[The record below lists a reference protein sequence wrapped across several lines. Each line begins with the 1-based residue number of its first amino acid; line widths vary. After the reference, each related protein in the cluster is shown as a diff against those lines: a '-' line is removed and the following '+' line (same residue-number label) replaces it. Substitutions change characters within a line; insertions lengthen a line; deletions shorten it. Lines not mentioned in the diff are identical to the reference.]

1 MRTSLNKQDT
11 EIYKRTEKIGIKIRI
26 KQLMRYKLLYLMLVP
41 GLLLLALLYYLPM
54 FGIIIAFKN
63 VNYQLGILKS
73 PWVGFDNFKYLFNSN
88 NAWIMT
94 RNTLLY
100 NGFFIISGLVISV
113 GLALMLNELRKKF
126 AAKIYQT
133 IILAPYFLSIVVVSY
148 LVFALLGEEHG
159 FLNTN
164 LLTKIGMEPVG
175 WYRDSKLWIFILPL
189 VHIWKSS
196 GYGTVIYLAAIV
208 GVDKELH
215 EAAKIDGANRWK
227 QIWHVTL
234 PSIRPVIVVM
244 TLMSIA
250 KIFYS
255 DFGLFYNVPMNTGM
269 LIPTT
274 QVIDTFVYRSL
285 IGMGNIGMS
294 SAAAF
299 YQSIVGF
306 VLVLVSNL
314 VIKKVDSESAMF

>member
-1 MRTSLNKQDT
+1 VNKQET
-11 EIYKRTEKIGIKIRI
+11 EIYKRTDKNGIKKRM
-26 KQLMRYKLLYLMLVP
+26 KRLMRYKLLYLMLVP
-41 GLLLLALLYYLPM
+41 GLLVLALIYYLPM
-54 FGIIIAFKN
+54 FGVIIAFKN

-73 PWVGFDNFKYLFNSN
+73 PWVGLDNFKYLFNSN

-100 NGFFIISGLVISV
+100 NGFFIISGLVVSV
-113 GLALMLNELRKKF
+113 GMALMLNELRKKF
-126 AAKIYQT
+126 AAKLYQT
-133 IILAPYFLSIVVVSY
+133 IILAPYFLSMVVVSY
-148 LVFALLGEEHG
+148 LVFALLGEEQG

-164 LLTKIGMEPVG
+164 LLPKLGMDPVG
-175 WYRDSKLWIFILPL
+175 WYRDAKLWVFILPL
-189 VHIWKSS
+189 VQIWKYS
-196 GYGTVIYLAAIV
+196 GYGTVVYLAAIV

-227 QIWHVTL
+227 QIWHVTI
-234 PSIRPVIVVM
+234 PTIRPVIVVM

-294 SAAAF
+294 SAAAL
-299 YQSIVGF
+299 YQSLVGF
-306 VLVLVSNL
+306 VLVLVSNF

>member
-1 MRTSLNKQDT
+1 VNNQETG
-11 EIYKRTEKIGIKIRI
+11 IYKRTSKNGIDTRI

-41 GLLLLALLYYLPM
+41 GLIVLILIYYLPM
-54 FGIIIAFKN
+54 FGVIIAFKN

-73 PWVGFDNFKYLFNSN
+73 PWVGFDNFKYLFSSN

-100 NGFFIISGLVISV
+100 NGFFIISGLIISV
-113 GLALMLNELRKKF
+113 GMALMLNELRKKF
-126 AAKIYQT
+126 AAKLYQT

-148 LVFALLGEEHG
+148 LVFALLGEEQG
-159 FLNTN
+159 FINTN
-164 LLTKIGMEPVG
+164 LLPQLGMNPVG
-175 WYRDSKLWIFILPL
+175 WYRDAKLWIIILPL
-189 VHIWKSS
+189 VHTWKYA
-196 GYGTVIYLAAIV
+196 GYGTVVYLAAIV

-227 QIWHVTL
+227 QILHVTI
-234 PSIRPVIVVM
+234 PTIRPVIVVM

-285 IGMGNIGMS
+285 IGMGNVGMS
-294 SAAAF
+294 SAAAL

-306 VLVLVSNL
+306 VLVLVSNF